1 MKAVKILSPGK
12 ASVVTD
18 AVKPKPSPSDLL
30 IKVVAVA
37 LNPTDWKHIEAGS
50 PSTVGCDFAGIVEEV
65 GDAVTRPLKKGD
77 RVWGSVHGANKLKPD
92 NGAFAEYLV
101 AKSTLIMKMP
111 KDASFEEAAT
121 GGVAVITVGQGL
133 YQQWDEVPWPDK
145 PMKRRV
151 PLLIWG
157 GSSATGAIGI
167 QFAKLCAF
175 SQSVFL

>member
-18 AVKPKPSPSDLL
+18 AVQPEPSSSDLL

-37 LNPTDWKHIEAGS
+37 LNPTDWKHIEGGS
-50 PSTVGCDFAGIVEEV
+50 PSTVGCDFAGIVDGV
-65 GDAVTRPLKKGD
+65 GPAVTRPFRKGD
-77 RVWGSVHGANKLKPD
+77 RVWGNVHGSNKLKPD

-101 AKSTLIMKMP
+101 AKSSLVMKIP
-111 KDASFEEAAT
+111 EGASFEEAAT
-121 GGVAVITVGQGL
+121 GGVAVITVGQGI
-133 YQQWDEVPWPDK
+133 YQQWDEVPWPEK
-145 PMKRRV
+145 PMKERK

-167 QFAKLCAF
+167 QFAKLCV
-175 SQSVFL
+175 SL